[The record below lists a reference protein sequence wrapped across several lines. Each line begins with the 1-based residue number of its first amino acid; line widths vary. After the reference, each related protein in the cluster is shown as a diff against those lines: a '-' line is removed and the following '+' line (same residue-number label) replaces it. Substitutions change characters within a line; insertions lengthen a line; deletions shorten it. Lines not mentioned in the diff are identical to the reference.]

1 MLPCSL
7 VIVAVVYNGCRQLQ
21 GSERSAVIVAKKESF
36 ALVFAPVVHEHL
48 GALDAKYDSLIRQKI
63 EEQLTHEP
71 NVQTRNR
78 KPVRRPAAF
87 QAEWELRFGPN
98 NQFRVFYQ
106 IDHENREVRLVAIG
120 VKHRNRLLVGG
131 EEVTL

>member
-1 MLPCSL
+1 
-7 VIVAVVYNGCRQLQ
+7 
-21 GSERSAVIVAKKESF
+21 VAKKKPFS
-36 ALVFAPVVHEHL
+36 LVFAPVVHGHL
-48 GALDAKYDSLIRQKI
+48 AAIDPKYDSLIRQKT

-71 NVQTRNR
+71 DVETWNR

-98 NQFRVFYQ
+98 NRFRVFYQ
-106 IDHENREVRLVAIG
+106 IDPEKREVRIVAVG
-120 VKHRNRLLVGG
+120 VKYRNRLLIGG